1 MIKLKSLFR
10 RGGQGPSGS
19 SKQSTNT
26 SSNQLRGA
34 TSTSSLNSIGLSTT
48 SSSTTATPKS
58 SKSALKKVGHTG
70 SNDHFESATFHES
83 HESLDLKNASK
94 LYAQSSGSGNIGSS
108 SSISGGINLSFSGS
122 GGSNHNNSGSKF
134 TTHSPES
141 AASISASSNKQY
153 GFGVG
158 SRTHDEL
165 RADQLHYIQTSM
177 LMPAEQQ
184 LSSKSASASG
194 CVNKLSNDY
203 RDSDN
208 ETGVDDG
215 GTSCFSGSMR
225 DLLSSENLTEDCT
238 FNGPEESQV
247 KFNNR
252 ATHVRGASAQHSNL
266 INLI

>member
-19 SKQSTNT
+19 SKQSTNN
-26 SSNQLRGA
+26 SSQLSGA
-34 TSTSSLNSIGLSTT
+34 ASTSSLNSIGLSTT
-48 SSSTTATPKS
+48 SSSTTATTKS
-58 SKSALKKVGHTG
+58 SKLALKKAGHTG

-94 LYAQSSGSGNIGSS
+94 LYAQSSGSGHIGSS
-108 SSISGGINLSFSGS
+108 SSISGGLNLSFSGNGANNNSSSS
-122 GGSNHNNSGSKF
+122 GGGGSTSNKF

-177 LMPAEQQ
+177 LTPTEQL
-184 LSSKSASASG
+184 LSSKSASTSG
-194 CVNKLSNDY
+194 CVNKLSNEY

-225 DLLSSENLTEDCT
+225 DLLSTENLTEDCT
-238 FNGPEESQV
+238 FNGTEESQV
-247 KFNNR
+247 KYFGY
-252 ATHVRGASAQHSNL
+252 HECGA
-266 INLI
+266 

>member
-26 SSNQLRGA
+26 SNQLRGA
-34 TSTSSLNSIGLSTT
+34 ASTSSLNSIGLSTT
-48 SSSTTATPKS
+48 SSSTTATTKS
-58 SKSALKKVGHTG
+58 SKSTLKKGGHTG

-83 HESLDLKNASK
+83 HESLDLRNASK
-94 LYAQSSGSGNIGSS
+94 LYAQSKGNGSSNIGSS
-108 SSISGGINLSFSGS
+108 SSISGGINLNFS
-122 GGSNHNNSGSKF
+122 SNGAHNNSNSSNSSNKF

-177 LMPAEQQ
+177 LTPAEQQ
-184 LSSKSASASG
+184 PSSKSASTSG
-194 CVNKLSNDY
+194 CVHKLSSDY

-225 DLLSSENLTEDCT
+225 DLLSTENLTEDCT
-238 FNGPEESQV
+238 FNGTEESQV
-247 KFNNR
+247 GISL
-252 ATHVRGASAQHSNL
+252 V
-266 INLI
+266 

>member
-19 SKQSTNT
+19 SKQSANT
-26 SSNQLRGA
+26 SQQLRGA
-34 TSTSSLNSIGLSTT
+34 ASTSSLNSIGLSTA
-48 SSSTTATPKS
+48 STATTKS
-58 SKSALKKVGHTG
+58 SKSALKKGGHTS

-83 HESLDLKNASK
+83 HESLDLRNASK
-94 LYAQSSGSGNIGSS
+94 LYAQSGNDSGNIGSS
-108 SSISGGINLSFSGS
+108 SNSISGGINLNFNVNGAA
-122 GGSNHNNSGSKF
+122 NNNSNSSNSSCSKF

-141 AASISASSNKQY
+141 AASISATSNKQY

-177 LMPAEQQ
+177 LTTAEQRP
-184 LSSKSASASG
+184 SSKSASTSG
-194 CVNKLSNDY
+194 CINKVSCDY

-225 DLLSSENLTEDCT
+225 DILSTENLTEDCT
-238 FNGPEESQV
+238 FNGTEESQV
-247 KFNNR
+247 SNVPKF
-252 ATHVRGASAQHSNL
+252 
-266 INLI
+266 I

>member
-19 SKQSTNT
+19 SKQPTNNT
-26 SSNQLRGA
+26 NSQLRGA
-34 TSTSSLNSIGLSTT
+34 SSASSLNSIGLSTT
-48 SSSTTATPKS
+48 SSSTTATTKS
-58 SKSALKKVGHTG
+58 SKSALKKAGHTG
-70 SNDHFESATFHES
+70 STDHFESATFHES

-94 LYAQSSGSGNIGSS
+94 LYAQSSGSGHIGSS
-108 SSISGGINLSFSGS
+108 SSISGGINLSFTGNGANNNSSSS
-122 GGSNHNNSGSKF
+122 GGGNSSSGNNKF

-153 GFGVG
+153 GFGIG

-177 LMPAEQQ
+177 LTPTEQL
-184 LSSKSASASG
+184 LSSKSASTSG
-194 CVNKLSNDY
+194 CVNKLSNEY

-225 DLLSSENLTEDCT
+225 DLLSTENLTEDCT
-238 FNGPEESQV
+238 FNGTDESQV
-247 KFNNR
+247 KFFWSSTSCEPN
-252 ATHVRGASAQHSNL
+252 
-266 INLI
+266 